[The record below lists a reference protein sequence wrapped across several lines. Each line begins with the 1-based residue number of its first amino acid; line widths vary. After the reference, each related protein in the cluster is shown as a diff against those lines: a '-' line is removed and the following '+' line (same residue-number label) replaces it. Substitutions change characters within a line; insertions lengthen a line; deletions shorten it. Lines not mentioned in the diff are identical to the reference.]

1 MKYFRR
7 RRRFSPGRE
16 GSGVPVSR
24 DDDPLSGVA
33 NLFDIGLVF
42 IVGLIMTFFSAYH
55 LQDLFDR
62 NSEFTIMKQKPDGE
76 MEIIVK
82 EGTRIEAR
90 RVTAERAV
98 GRGRRLGVAYRL
110 EDGTMIYVPEQEEIG
125 DRQRTK

>member
-7 RRRFSPGRE
+7 RRRFSTGRE
-16 GSGVPVSR
+16 GSGASVSV

-55 LQDLFDR
+55 LQGLFDR

-90 RVTAERAV
+90 RVTKERAV
-98 GRGRRLGVAYRL
+98 GRGKRLGVAYRL
-110 EDGTMIYVPEQEEIG
+110 EDGTMIYVPEQEE
-125 DRQRTK
+125 

>member
-7 RRRFSPGRE
+7 RRIRSARQVFGDPLFK
-16 GSGVPVSR
+16 

-62 NSEFTIMKQKPDGE
+62 SSELTIMTQKPDGE

-82 EGTRIEAR
+82 KGTRIEAR
-90 RVTAERAV
+90 RVSGERAV

-110 EDGTMIYVPEQEEIG
+110 EDGTTVYVPE
-125 DRQRTK
+125 